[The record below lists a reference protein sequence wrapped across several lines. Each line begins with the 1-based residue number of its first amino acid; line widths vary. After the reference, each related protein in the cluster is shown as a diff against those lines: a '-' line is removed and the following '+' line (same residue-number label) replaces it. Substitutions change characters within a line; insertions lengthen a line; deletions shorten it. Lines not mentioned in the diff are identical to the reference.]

1 MLVQKVAHK
10 SFNVLGLVILLI
22 SINQQQAPTI
32 VEAQNSGWSTPQT
45 IPGYDPGTWPP
56 ILVADQ
62 DRTVHAFSSQPVQV
76 GEGESAQAISY
87 NRWTLEQGWT
97 LPTDIILSPYK
108 DARITDARLD
118 RHGVFHVVF
127 FGGDNT
133 GANIYYSK
141 APAANANDSQAWSVP
156 IIIGENAGDPAA
168 AVSFEGDP
176 GTLYVIFS
184 GRQPQH
190 GLYVAN
196 SKDDGQN
203 WSEPTPVFLTTSD
216 KSNID
221 DLEVIRGQSGW
232 LHAIWGVYDVGGQGR
247 GIYYARSKDGNEW
260 SEPAL
265 LAAASEG
272 LGTQKPTLIE
282 YNHTLISLFIMPPK
296 ITMRRSIDNGETW
309 DNPSIIFPRHV
320 GVNGSLSLVI
330 DGNNDLH
337 LFFGQRITGNPD
349 IHGMWHSTYRDN
361 RWTEPDAIIE
371 GPQVTDVV
379 NHKSFDPFQARAI
392 VSQGNTLLATW
403 RTDPGLDGNGVWFS
417 YKSLNIPKL
426 PVSQPATQPPQI
438 VTLTST
444 PSAENNHPNNMATE
458 TPDRNGSLLFEK
470 TPPPKVRNFGSVLA
484 PGILSAVIL
493 ILVVIGIT
501 RNRM

>member
-196 SKDDGQN
+196 SKDDARTGRSQLQYSLPQVIN
-203 WSEPTPVFLTTSD
+203 PISTTLRS
-216 KSNID
+216 
-221 DLEVIRGQSGW
+221 LEVNQ
-232 LHAIWGVYDVGGQGR
+232 GGCMLFGAFMMSEAKGGASITQGR
-247 GIYYARSKDGNEW
+247 RMEMNGVSPPCWQLHQKVWGHKSQHSSSTITRSFPYSLCHPKSQCDVRLIMGRR
-260 SEPAL
+260 
-265 LAAASEG
+265 
-272 LGTQKPTLIE
+272 GTIRQ
-282 YNHTLISLFIMPPK
+282 LF
-296 ITMRRSIDNGETW
+296 
-309 DNPSIIFPRHV
+309 
-320 GVNGSLSLVI
+320 SLV
-330 DGNNDLH
+330 
-337 LFFGQRITGNPD
+337 
-349 IHGMWHSTYRDN
+349 M
-361 RWTEPDAIIE
+361 
-371 GPQVTDVV
+371 
-379 NHKSFDPFQARAI
+379 
-392 VSQGNTLLATW
+392 
-403 RTDPGLDGNGVWFS
+403 
-417 YKSLNIPKL
+417 
-426 PVSQPATQPPQI
+426 
-438 VTLTST
+438 
-444 PSAENNHPNNMATE
+444 
-458 TPDRNGSLLFEK
+458 
-470 TPPPKVRNFGSVLA
+470 
-484 PGILSAVIL
+484 
-493 ILVVIGIT
+493 
-501 RNRM
+501 